1 MKRPISGE
9 HAAMS
14 RRVRRR
20 DGSVPDEG
28 RHQRLSEAIRGYQK
42 PSEAIRGYQKP
53 SEAINGRQRSYSH
66 QRSYSWAFGRV
77 VSASRGERAYDA

>member
-28 RHQRLSEAIRGYQK
+28 RHQRQSEAIKGHQR
-42 PSEAIRGYQKP
+42 PSEAIRG
-53 SEAINGRQRSYSH
+53 H
-66 QRSYSWAFGRV
+66 QWSSKVLFAGIRV
-77 VSASRGERAYDA
+77 RHQSLRGVGSLPMMHE